1 MKVKAKDSS
10 TLKLH
15 DEQTITGVR
24 DECQA
29 GNGCAY
35 VHNNAFLKK
44 MNGERFSI
52 ISLEDQSGSE

>member
-10 TLKLH
+10 TLKLP

-29 GNGCAY
+29 GKRCGS
-35 VHNNAFLKK
+35 VHNAFLKK
-44 MNGERFSI
+44 MERGLVS
-52 ISLEDQSGSE
+52 SV